1 MNSNPK
7 VRLFR
12 RVLRHK
18 SLLTLVLVLT
28 ALYAAVAG
36 VSLGTILPFADLIF
50 GGGERV
56 SAPAALPAGAGTFET
71 LRHGI
76 QTRAGDWFFG
86 GDPKDALR
94 RVCLFLLAAFALKG
108 ILGFVLAV
116 ASVILEEVVLKD
128 LRDDLFSHLQSLSM
142 RWFDGRRAGDL
153 LARATNDVEVVRKA
167 VSSLYRSL
175 PRDTLLAV
183 VYLAIVFLAS
193 WRLALLCCVVFPVLA
208 LIVGLIGRRI
218 RRHSGRAQARMADL
232 TSVFE
237 ETIGGIRVVK
247 AFSGEGFARS
257 RFLRETRA
265 YLKSV
270 VRLRRVGSLASPMA
284 EMLGAVGAVVVLW
297 AGGNQVLDGTGLSA
311 TWFVIFL
318 AAMVS
323 LMQPVR
329 ALTQL
334 HTHLEEGDAAAAR
347 IFEILD
353 TVPRVADKPGARK
366 VRGLERAIAF
376 ENVSFEYEADAPV
389 LRGVSL
395 EIRRGEVVAL
405 VGPSGS
411 GKSSLADMIP
421 RFHDPTQGRVTIDGV
436 DLRDVEVAS
445 LRKLLGI
452 VTQETILFHDTIR
465 SNIAYADVAP
475 DPERVV
481 AAAKAANAHD
491 FIERAQDGYD
501 TVIGERGLRLSGG
514 ERQRLSIARA
524 IYRDP
529 QILIFD
535 EATSSLD
542 SEAEA
547 KVQEAIDRLMEGRTV
562 VVIAHR
568 LSTVRHADKIV
579 VLDAG
584 RIVEVGTHEKLL
596 EQRGTYARLVER
608 QFAGVLTAGRTAA

>member
-7 VRLFR
+7 ARLFR
-12 RVLRHK
+12 RVLRHG
-18 SLLTLVLVLT
+18 SLLALVLVLT
-28 ALYAAVAG
+28 AFYALVAG
-36 VSLGTILPFADLIF
+36 VSLGMILPFADLLF
-50 GGGERV
+50 GGGAVVPTGEL
-56 SAPAALPAGAGTFET
+56 AAGAGPVEG
-71 LRHGI
+71 LRHEI
-76 QTRAGDWFFG
+76 QLRAGDWFFRG
-86 GDPKDALR
+86 EPRDALL
-94 RVCLFLLAAFALKG
+94 RVCVFLLAAFALKG
-108 ILGFVLAV
+108 ILGFLLAV
-116 ASVILEEVVLKD
+116 ASVVLEERVLKD

-142 RWFDGRRAGDL
+142 RWFDGYRAGDL

-167 VSSLYRSL
+167 VSSMYRSL
-175 PRDTLLAV
+175 PRDALLAA

-208 LIVGLIGRRI
+208 LAVGVIGRSI
-218 RRHSGRAQARMADL
+218 RRRSGRAQARMADL
-232 TSVFE
+232 ASVFQ

-247 AFSGEGFARS
+247 AFSGERFAQS
-257 RFLRETRA
+257 RFGRETHA
-265 YLKSV
+265 YLRSV
-270 VRLRRVGSLASPMA
+270 VKLRRVGSLASPLA
-284 EMLGAVGAVVVLW
+284 ELMGALGAVVVLW
-297 AGGNQVLDGTGLSA
+297 AGGNQVLAGTGLSA

-329 ALTQL
+329 SLTQL

-353 TVPRVADKPGARK
+353 SPPRVTDRPGAKRL
-366 VRGLERAIAF
+366 RGLERAISF
-376 ENVSFEYEADAPV
+376 ENVSFEYESGVPV
-389 LRGVSL
+389 LRGVNL
-395 EIRRGEVVAL
+395 EIERGDVVAL

-411 GKSSLADMIP
+411 GKSSLVDMIP
-421 RFHDPTQGRVTIDGV
+421 RFHDPTAGRVTIDGV
-436 DLRDVEVAS
+436 DVRDVEIAS

-465 SNIAYADVAP
+465 ANIAYADADP

-481 AAAKAANAHD
+481 AAARAANAHD
-491 FIERAQDGYD
+491 FIAQSQHGYD
-501 TVIGERGLRLSGG
+501 TVIGDRGLRLSGG

-524 IYRDP
+524 IYRNP
-529 QILIFD
+529 EILVFD

-542 SEAEA
+542 SESEA
-547 KVQEAIDRLMEGRTV
+547 KVQQAIDRLMEGRTV

-584 RIVEVGTHEKLL
+584 RIVESGTHAKLL
-596 EQRGTYARLVER
+596 ENGGPYARLVER
-608 QFAGVLTAGRTAA
+608 QFGAALAPGRTAA